1 MKINRRKTMLIR
13 IERTRKK
20 RKAKKMI
27 QRAIKMKGV
36 RVLRLR
42 KALKSR
48 ARQKRISK
56 RAKIIIKIP
65 RRVIRSVMINKN
77 SHRIKKRQRR
87 WNLINH
93 LSQLPKPKKQLKRTI
108 VMMTKKNRKVKPKR
122 KWKTQKSP
130 KTT

>member
-65 RRVIRSVMINKN
+65 RRAIRSVMINKN
-77 SHRIKKRQRR
+77 SHQIKKRQRR

-122 KWKTQKSP
+122 KWKA
-130 KTT
+130 